1 MIKKKLISALFLA
14 GITALA
20 AVACSEE
27 DSADPTSAGGK
38 GAVTFTSWGEE
49 YIEDQIPAASED
61 GLVDGWTV
69 KFSKFL
75 VVIGNVSVA
84 DAGGKEA
91 ARLGGTKL
99 VDHVQKGKKTLISFP
114 DLPAQAY
121 EKVGFQILPANAQTE
136 VVGAAAA
143 DKDFMVQNGYALY
156 IEGSA
161 TKDIEGSPT
170 TGQVTKTFKWGFSA
184 TTTYTD
190 CKAEQGGKE
199 TPGIVITSG
208 GTDTTELTIHGDHF
222 FYDRL
227 QGDPT
232 GQIPT
237 NLRFEAVA
245 KADDDGDKNGEIT
258 LDELAQA
265 PIDLKLYD
273 PSGFSVANMKELITA
288 LTRTVG
294 HFRGEGECTATR
306 Q

>member
-1 MIKKKLISALFLA
+1 MRFKNLFPVLVLT

-20 AVACSEE
+20 ALACSDE

-38 GAVTFTSWGEE
+38 GAVTFTSWGEG

-75 VVIGNVSVA
+75 VVIGNISVA
-84 DAGGKEA
+84 DAAGKEA
-91 ARLGGTKL
+91 ARLSGTKL
-99 VDHVQKGKKTLISFP
+99 VDHVQKGQKTLISFP
-114 DLPAQAY
+114 ELPAQAY
-121 EKVGFQILPANAQTE
+121 EKVGFEILPANAQTE

-161 TKDIEGSPT
+161 TRE
-170 TGQVTKTFKWGFSA
+170 QVTKTFKWGFS
-184 TTTYTD
+184 TTTIYTD

-227 QGDPT
+227 QADPT

-237 NLRFEAVA
+237 NLRFEAIA
-245 KADDDGDKNGEIT
+245 KADEDGDKNGEIS

-273 PSGFSVANMKELITA
+273 PSGFSVTNMKDLITA

-294 HFRGEGECTATR
+294 HFRGEGECIATR
-306 Q
+306 K